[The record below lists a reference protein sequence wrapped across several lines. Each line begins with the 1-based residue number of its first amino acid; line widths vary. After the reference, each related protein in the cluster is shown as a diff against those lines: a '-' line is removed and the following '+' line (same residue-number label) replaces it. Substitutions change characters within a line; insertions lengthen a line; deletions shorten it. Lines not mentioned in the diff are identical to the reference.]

1 MTSAHAC
8 PTVYGETGTGT
19 RIRQEERR
27 TDLRDGQAL
36 RAGDGVVAAVDREAG
51 HLQRGRELRGADLV
65 VVVVR
70 AREPVQRCGDQL
82 VVLPQR
88 DAPPPEHV
96 REHRARHGEAR
107 RGEERPLVQAEER
120 AQRAPQD
127 EAVDVSAEERAREE
141 VAALEEVPRVRERD
155 EALQRAG
162 VAFLSCVLREDV
174 CPERKSWV
182 LRYEFSGAHGGTSH
196 MRIWGGTCSPKPYI
210 LHAGKVADIQSTT
223 CLMSSDEPAY
233 EARIGISHQLL
244 GPPGHAEDH
253 PSAYLHDTAVA

>member
-1 MTSAHAC
+1 M
-8 PTVYGETGTGT
+8 
-19 RIRQEERR
+19 
-27 TDLRDGQAL
+27 
-36 RAGDGVVAAVDREAG
+36 
-51 HLQRGRELRGADLV
+51 

-70 AREPVQRCGDQL
+70 AREPVQRRGDQL

-107 RGEERPLVQAEER
+107 RGKEWPAVQAEER
-120 AQRAPQD
+120 AQRAPED
-127 EAVDVSAEERAREE
+127 EAVDVPPEERAGEE
-141 VAALEEVPRVRERD
+141 VASLEEVPRVRERD

-162 VAFLSCVLREDV
+162 VALFPRILREDV
-174 CPERKSWV
+174 CSERKSWA
-182 LRYEFSGAHGGTSH
+182 LRYWLSGAHGGSSR
-196 MRIWGGTCSPKPYI
+196 MRIWIWGGACSPKPYI